1 MRRILIAIFTT
12 IMALCTADGYAQL
25 VINELMQSNI
35 DCVMDDIKEYPD
47 SWVELYNPTNVNVNL
62 RNYRIGKTDNP
73 NEAWRLPNKIVG
85 AGQYVLIYCDTE
97 AKGLHTDFRLESGK
111 GMNVYLFNN
120 GVVVDKVTGLE
131 KQPAPNIAYGRENDG
146 GDVWGYQLIPTPQ
159 ACNAGKVC
167 DRDHILG
174 IPVFSEN
181 GYVTEKKRSMELK
194 LSLPDDAPEG
204 TVIRYTIDGSE
215 PTLTTGMTYTEPIR
229 FSNTRIIRAKLFC
242 EGWLSPRGVTQSYIV
257 HGREITLPVVSIS
270 LDQTY
275 LDDPDTGIFACNQE
289 SYTNNNWRR
298 PLNIEFFFEGN
309 QGSQLNQLCEMRI
322 SGSASRGAGKKS
334 MTIYAHKRFGTKRF
348 DYEFFPD
355 QKPGIRDF
363 KSFVL
368 RNAGNDYDY
377 LYMRDAI
384 IQCSMAHYTDLDWQA
399 WRPAII
405 YINGSYYGMLNIR
418 ERANGNNIY
427 TNYDGLEDIDLF
439 ENNEL
444 KEGTKD
450 KYKQFQTFYN
460 EHGHTLAEY
469 AERMDWEEYINLM
482 IMNLYFNNMDFPGNN
497 NVIWRPRT
505 EDGRWRWIAKD
516 TDFGLG
522 LYDVT
527 SDYNTIKWINT
538 PDYDSER
545 SWANGEEATRLFR
558 RLMEDKDF
566 HREFID
572 RCCIYMGDFLNEKGV
587 RAIWD
592 PMYDLIKYEYPFH
605 RNLINRWWPKY
616 EEELNKGHEWLAL
629 RSDYFYAMLG
639 EYYNL
644 GNPMTLL
651 INKSTLLREDLA
663 INFNGIDLHYPTFEG
678 KFFPHRSITLMARS
692 AEDDVEVLGWK
703 IMQIEKTGSVNTQV
717 IMGTECSF
725 MSSPC
730 NSIVVETIVGGRA
743 GITAAQAQTWNC
755 LRGNDEIIVI
765 NVPQGMPVRLY
776 DTRGILMFHT
786 TAIGTEIH
794 IPATKGPLYLLKVG
808 QDIIK
813 LQ

>member
-1 MRRILIAIFTT
+1 
-12 IMALCTADGYAQL
+12 
-25 VINELMQSNI
+25 
-35 DCVMDDIKEYPD
+35 
-47 SWVELYNPTNVNVNL
+47 
-62 RNYRIGKTDNP
+62 
-73 NEAWRLPNKIVG
+73 
-85 AGQYVLIYCDTE
+85 
-97 AKGLHTDFRLESGK
+97 
-111 GMNVYLFNN
+111 
-120 GVVVDKVTGLE
+120 
-131 KQPAPNIAYGRENDG
+131 
-146 GDVWGYQLIPTPQ
+146 
-159 ACNAGKVC
+159 
-167 DRDHILG
+167 
-174 IPVFSEN
+174 
-181 GYVTEKKRSMELK
+181 
-194 LSLPDDAPEG
+194 
-204 TVIRYTIDGSE
+204 
-215 PTLTTGMTYTEPIR
+215 
-229 FSNTRIIRAKLFC
+229 
-242 EGWLSPRGVTQSYIV
+242 
-257 HGREITLPVVSIS
+257 
-270 LDQTY
+270 
-275 LDDPDTGIFACNQE
+275 
-289 SYTNNNWRR
+289 
-298 PLNIEFFFEGN
+298 
-309 QGSQLNQLCEMRI
+309 
-322 SGSASRGAGKKS
+322 

-629 RSDYFYAMLG
+629 RSDYF
-639 EYYNL
+639 
-644 GNPMTLL
+644 
-651 INKSTLLREDLA
+651 
-663 INFNGIDLHYPTFEG
+663 
-678 KFFPHRSITLMARS
+678 
-692 AEDDVEVLGWK
+692 
-703 IMQIEKTGSVNTQV
+703 
-717 IMGTECSF
+717 
-725 MSSPC
+725 
-730 NSIVVETIVGGRA
+730 
-743 GITAAQAQTWNC
+743 
-755 LRGNDEIIVI
+755 
-765 NVPQGMPVRLY
+765 
-776 DTRGILMFHT
+776 
-786 TAIGTEIH
+786 
-794 IPATKGPLYLLKVG
+794 
-808 QDIIK
+808 
-813 LQ
+813 